1 MARPRNDQEGPGAR
15 ERMQEAFWEL
25 LREKSFAKI
34 TVGDVART
42 AQVNRNAFYYHFDN
56 TLDLAQKT
64 IRETLPLHVLRAV
77 MPRLRRGL
85 TPPESMTLDPANE
98 ANFKKLRL
106 LVGRHSTPELSGVVK
121 GTMMGI
127 LLGQY
132 GLVPDDLDTPDRVG
146 LSFIIGGMF
155 EVVGSSAHLKEA
167 AHPLQL
173 LWSSPVV
180 VAALAQAPAILER
193 ATERKAQRLEAAP
206 CEPKPAAPRTA
217 CWDGTGV

>member
-146 LSFIIGGMF
+146 LSFMF

-206 CEPKPAAPRTA
+206 CEPKPAAPRNA
-217 CWDGTGV
+217 CWEGTGV